1 MATVTAPT
9 YASIVDDELVIE
21 TPERVELYYTRA
33 QIGNRFL
40 AALIDHTIQLILIA
54 AIGVV
59 LAALGFNYGGWWA
72 DLGNWAIALALV
84 LIFIIFS
91 GYFVFFETIWNG
103 QTPGKRLF
111 RLRVIR
117 EDGRPIRFYEAMVR
131 NILRIGLDAM
141 PVLAVLPIYS
151 VGIVAVFFSSRSKR
165 LGDYVADTV
174 VIRESERRAPTLDDV
189 AALASDTNALE
200 AARIE
205 TPFDVDPSLL
215 TGADLSA
222 LRAFLRRRFDLAPD
236 ARRDLGYR
244 IVVSLASRLAIPPLQ
259 LPQEA
264 VLEEIDRQVRLK
276 TLYVD

>member
-1 MATVTAPT
+1 MAGVSATP
-9 YASIVDDELVIE
+9 YASIADDELVIE

-40 AALIDHTIQLILIA
+40 AALIDHTIQLFLVV
-54 AIGVV
+54 AIGIA
-59 LAALGFNYGGWWA
+59 LALFGVNFAGWWN

-131 NILRIGLDAM
+131 NLLRIGLDAM

-165 LGDYVADTV
+165 IGDYVADTV

-189 AALASDTNALE
+189 VTLA
-200 AARIE
+200 RE
-205 TPFDVDPSLL
+205 TPSVASVSADAPFDIDPALL
-215 TGADLSA
+215 TSDDLSA
-222 LRAFLRRRFDLAPD
+222 VRAFLRRRYDLSPES
-236 ARRDLGYR
+236 RRDLGYR
-244 IVVSLASRLAIPPLQ
+244 IVVSLASRLSIPPVQ
-259 LPQEA
+259 MPQEA
-264 VLEEIDRQVRLK
+264 VLEEIDRQVRVK
-276 TLYVD
+276 TIYAD